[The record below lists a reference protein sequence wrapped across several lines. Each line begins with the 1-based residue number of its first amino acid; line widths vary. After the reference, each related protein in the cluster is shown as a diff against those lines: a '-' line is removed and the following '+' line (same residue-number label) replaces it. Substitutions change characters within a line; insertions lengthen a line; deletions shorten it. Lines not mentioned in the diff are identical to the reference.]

1 MENHVKVTGSERRLR
16 RRYRLEL
23 ELSFHYS
30 DRQGEPRVGR
40 GRTADISHSGIL
52 FQTDKP
58 PPVGSVA
65 ELHITWPFL
74 LQDVCGLEFV
84 AQGEI
89 LRSDDRGTALLLGAY
104 EFRTCGE
111 RSFSPV
117 VETRTGCEILA

>member
-1 MENHVKVTGSERRLR
+1 MGSERRLR

-30 DRQGEPRVGR
+30 DGQGEPCTGR

-52 FQTDKP
+52 FQTDNP

-65 ELHITWPFL
+65 ELHINWPFL

-84 AQGEI
+84 AQGEV

-117 VETRTGCEILA
+117 PETHASCEILA